1 MLGQKNEVLT
11 VIGRQVVIVRE
22 KIEVVAEIGVIAGVG
37 TIIDTMTEIMDMTV
51 SEIEI
56 QIILAV
62 MIPGAILAVMIP
74 GADEGH
80 DLVRGIVE
88 EIMIDTGTN

>member
-1 MLGQKNEVLT
+1 MGV
-11 VIGRQVVIVRE
+11 E
-22 KIEVVAEIGVIAGVG
+22 KIEVVAETGVIAGLG
-37 TIIDTMTEIMDMTV
+37 TMIDTVTEIVDMTV

-56 QIILAV
+56 QIV
-62 MIPGAILAVMIP
+62 LAVMIP

-88 EIMIDTGTN
+88 EIMIGTGTSKIFKWLTFFFSFLFALG